1 MKVCFIPID
10 NRPVCYTLAKDICA
24 IDGGIELFIPP
35 REFLGGL
42 DKVADIKKILKWLIQ
57 LFYRWIP

>member
-42 DKVADIKKILKWLIQ
+42 DKAADIKKILKI
-57 LFYRWIP
+57 